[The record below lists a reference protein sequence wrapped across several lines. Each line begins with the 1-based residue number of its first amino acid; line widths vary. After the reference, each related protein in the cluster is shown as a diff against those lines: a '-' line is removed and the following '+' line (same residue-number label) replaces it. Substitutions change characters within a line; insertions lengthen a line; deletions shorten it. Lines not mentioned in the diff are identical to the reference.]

1 MALRLSTYYHS
12 EDIPALPG
20 DNLFHSTEL
29 FRVLEQTPGY
39 TPVMLVAFEG
49 ESPVGKLLSIT
60 RRQFSLW
67 GGWSKTFVYGTG
79 EYFGGSLKREEVF
92 REMLAYLTLR
102 HEEDFFSHRV
112 PEPGGTAVRLP
123 LLPG

>member
-39 TPVMLVAFEG
+39 TPVMLVAILKEKVPWVSSCRSLAVSFPCG
-49 ESPVGKLLSIT
+49 EDGRK
-60 RRQFSLW
+60 
-67 GGWSKTFVYGTG
+67 
-79 EYFGGSLKREEVF
+79 
-92 REMLAYLTLR
+92 
-102 HEEDFFSHRV
+102 
-112 PEPGGTAVRLP
+112 P
-123 LLPG
+123 LYTE

>member
-1 MALRLSTYYHS
+1 MQMLKKNPKFAYMALRLSTYYHS

-67 GGWSKTFVYGTG
+67 GGWSKTFVYGVG
-79 EYFGGSLKREEVF
+79 DYFGGSGKKC
-92 REMLAYLTLR
+92 
-102 HEEDFFSHRV
+102 SGKCW
-112 PEPGGTAVRLP
+112 PI
-123 LLPG
+123 